1 MRAMGVAPE
10 APMQPYRKV
19 IAIVTAWKVILTL
32 LFALSVY
39 SIAPNP
45 SHVGMSRVH
54 PFILKATASWDGGWY
69 SAIASEGYGDV
80 PNPRL
85 AFFPLF
91 PVLAGLIS
99 RLCHLDLLVAGFLL
113 NTVAVYFAAWFLFS
127 IARDFFDS
135 ERAAT
140 VVLLLF
146 LFFPTAFFLNAF
158 YTEAIFCALT
168 FGAFAYSRR
177 RNWAVACLL
186 LGLTTATRLPG
197 VAVVVGVFVEY
208 LSSRQFSVKHIDR
221 QILWF
226 SLAPMGL
233 VGYMLFQQLSYG
245 DALAF
250 LKVYEIEWPIEK
262 DIDPRI
268 PLTVLNESLRGF
280 RALRGH
286 DVNAALYSLI
296 PTTAWL
302 AALYLT
308 IRGIRTLPLS
318 YSAFSLSSLAAFAS
332 HGTVVSSNRYV
343 LPLFP
348 LYLVLHLILG
358 ELSLTVWIA
367 ISAALMGA
375 CAVAFGAFYWVG

>member
-1 MRAMGVAPE
+1 
-10 APMQPYRKV
+10 MQPYRKV
-19 IAIVTAWKVILTL
+19 IAIVTAWKVTVAV

-39 SIAPNP
+39 NIAPNP
-45 SHVGMSRVH
+45 SIHVGRSTAH
-54 PFILKATASWDGGWY
+54 PFILKATVSWDGGWY

-80 PNPRL
+80 PSPRL

-99 RLCHLDLLVAGFLL
+99 RLCHLDLLVAGFLF

-135 ERAAT
+135 EQAAT
-140 VVLLLF
+140 VVLVLF

-158 YTEAIFCALT
+158 YTEAMFCALA
-168 FGAFAYSRR
+168 FGAFAYSGR
-177 RNWAVACLL
+177 RNWPVACLL
-186 LGLTTATRLPG
+186 LGLTTATRLAG
-197 VAVVVGVFVEY
+197 VAVVFGVFVEY
-208 LSSRQFSVKHIDR
+208 LSSRQFSLKNIDR

-250 LKVYEIEWPIEK
+250 VKVYEMEWPMEK
-262 DIDPRI
+262 NIDPRI
-268 PLTVLNESLRGF
+268 PLTVLNESLRGI

-286 DVNAALYSLI
+286 DANGALYSLI
-296 PTTAWL
+296 PTSAWL

-318 YSAFSLSSLAAFAS
+318 YSAFSLSSLAVFS
-332 HGTVVSSNRYV
+332 LHGTLVSSNRYV

-348 LYLVLHLILG
+348 LYLVLRLIMG
-358 ELSLTVWIA
+358 ELSVAVWIA

-375 CAVAFGAFYWVG
+375 FALAFGAFYWIA

>member
-1 MRAMGVAPE
+1 
-10 APMQPYRKV
+10 MQPCRKV
-19 IAIVTAWKVILTL
+19 FAIVTAWKVTVSL

-39 SIAPNP
+39 NIAPNP
-45 SHVGMSRVH
+45 SIHVGMPTPH
-54 PFILKATASWDGGWY
+54 PAILKATASWDGGWY

-99 RLCHLDLLVAGFLL
+99 RLCHLDLLLAGLLL
-113 NTVAVYFAAWFLFS
+113 NTAAVYFAAWFLFS

-158 YTEAIFCALT
+158 YTEAMFCALA

-177 RNWAVACLL
+177 CNWPVACLL
-186 LGLTTATRLPG
+186 LGLTTATRLPS
-197 VAVVVGVFVEY
+197 VAVVFGVFIEY

-226 SLAPMGL
+226 LLAPTGL

-250 LKVYEIEWPIEK
+250 VKVYELEWPIER
-262 DIDPRI
+262 DIDPRV
-268 PLTVLNESLRGF
+268 PLTVVNESLRGI

-286 DVNAALYSLI
+286 DVNGALYSLI

-302 AALYLT
+302 AALFLT
-308 IRGIRTLPLS
+308 IRGIRILPLS
-318 YSAFSLSSLAAFAS
+318 YSAFSLSSLVVFS
-332 HGTVVSSNRYV
+332 LHGTLVSSNRYV

-348 LYLVLHLILG
+348 LYLVLCLMLG
-358 ELSLTVWIA
+358 ELSVAVWIA

-375 CAVAFGAFYWVG
+375 FALAFGAFYWIG